1 MVRVPDAPTMTTERR
16 PLALA
21 LLALAACQAPAR
33 TPDAPA
39 SRADVVVYGGT
50 SAGVA
55 AAVRLARLGRSVI
68 VVSPDEHLGGLSSSG
83 LGFTDSGE
91 KSVIGGVS
99 REFYARIFDHYADD
113 GAWTRQ
119 TRESYGNRGQ
129 HGVAVDG
136 RTGTM
141 WVFEPH
147 VAEQAFEDM
156 IAEAGVRV
164 DRGVRLDRGAGGV
177 EMASG
182 GDAPRIASF
191 RTLDGARYAAKVFVD
206 ATYEGDL
213 MAAAGVSYHVGRESN
228 DTYGETW
235 NGVQPDARHH
245 GHHFGVV
252 DGPVDPYVV
261 PGDPA
266 SGHIPLVGGDP
277 IQPRGAGDD
286 RVQSYCFRLC
296 MTDDPENLVPFEA
309 PEGYDPADYELVA
322 RVFEAGWR
330 RTIPPFDRMPN
341 LKTDTNNHGP
351 VSFDFVGGA
360 DAYPEASYERRAE
373 IVAAHER
380 YQRGLL
386 HFLRTSHRVPRETNA
401 QLDSWGLAADEFVD
415 NDNWPYQVYVREA
428 RRMVGDFVM
437 TEHEVQGRR
446 AVPEPIGM
454 GSYVMDSHNVQRY
467 VTPEG
472 HVDNEGD
479 VGVKPPG
486 PYGIAYGA
494 ITPRREECANL
505 LVPVCVSSSHIAFGS
520 IRMEPVFM
528 VLADSAAHA
537 AHLAIEGGVAV
548 QDVPYAELRAA
559 LDAAGQV
566 CETPA
571 PLAAELEAARAERE
585 ARSIDPASLE
595 GLVIDDADAT
605 FEGAWTRSTASPRFL
620 GPAYHHDGDRRD
632 GALTATFEAVV
643 PESLA
648 GDIEVRLLY
657 PYASNRATNAR
668 VTVQVGAS
676 DPVERTVDQR
686 AAPPIPPLATP
697 LGTFPVTPGDVVR
710 VTLSNAGADGHV
722 IADGVQI
729 QRAP

>member
-1 MVRVPDAPTMTTERR
+1 MPNLRTA
-16 PLALA
+16 LALA
-21 LLALAACQAPAR
+21 LLVAASCRGPATSPEAR
-33 TPDAPA
+33 PT
-39 SRADVVVYGGT
+39 RADVVVYGGT

-55 AAVRLARLGRSVI
+55 AAVRLARLGREVV

-99 REFYARIFDHYADD
+99 REFYARIFDHYSDD
-113 GAWTRQ
+113 VAWTRQ

-136 RTGTM
+136 ATGTM

-156 IAEAGVRV
+156 IAAAGVRV
-164 DRGVRLDRGAGGV
+164 DRGVRLDRGPGGV

-191 RTLDGARYAAKVFVD
+191 RTLGGARYAAEVFID

-228 DTYGETW
+228 DMYGETW
-235 NGVQPDARHH
+235 NGVQPEARHH

-252 DGPVDPYVV
+252 DRPVDPYVV

-266 SGHIPLVGGDP
+266 SGLIPLVGGDP
-277 IQPRGAGDD
+277 IQPRGTGDD

-296 MTDDPENLVPFEA
+296 MSDDPENRVPFEA
-309 PEGYDPADYELVA
+309 PEGYDPDEFELVA
-322 RVFEAGWR
+322 RVFEAGWL
-330 RTIPPFDRMPN
+330 RTIPKFDRMPN
-341 LKTDTNNHGP
+341 RKTDTNNHGP

-360 DAYPEASYERRAE
+360 DEYPEASYERRAE
-373 IVAAHER
+373 IVAEHER

-386 HFLRTSHRVPRETNA
+386 YYLRTSHRVPRETNA
-401 QLDSWGLAADEFVD
+401 QLDTWGLAADEFTD
-415 NDNWPYQVYVREA
+415 NGNWPYLVYVREA

-446 AVPEPIGM
+446 AVPEPVGM

-467 VTPEG
+467 VTPDG
-472 HVDNEGD
+472 HVENEGD

-548 QDVPYAELRAA
+548 QEVPYAELREA
-559 LDAAGQV
+559 LDGAGQV
-566 CETPA
+566 CETPE
-571 PLAAELEAARAERE
+571 PLAAKLAAARAERE
-585 ARSIDPASLE
+585 ARHVDPASLE

-605 FEGAWTRSTASPRFL
+605 FEGAWTRSTASSRFL

-648 GDIEVRLLY
+648 GEVEIRLLY
-657 PYASNRATNAR
+657 PHASNRATNTR
-668 VTVQVGAS
+668 VTVQIGAS
-676 DPVERTVDQR
+676 DPVERRVDQR
-686 AAPPIPPLATP
+686 AEPSIPPLATS
-697 LGTFPVTPGDVVR
+697 LGAFTVATGEAVR
-710 VTLSNAGADGHV
+710 VTLSNAGADGYV
-722 IADGVQI
+722 VADGVQLLPV
-729 QRAP
+729 R

>member
-1 MVRVPDAPTMTTERR
+1 MPKTAS
-16 PLALA
+16 ALA
-21 LLALAACQAPAR
+21 FVLLTLTACRASGGAAEAPV
-33 TPDAPA
+33 
-39 SRADVVVYGGT
+39 SHADVVVYGGT

-91 KSVIGGVS
+91 KNVIGGVS
-99 REFYARIFDHYADD
+99 REFYARIYDHYAGDE
-113 GAWTRQ
+113 AWTRQ

-136 RTGTM
+136 ASGTM

-164 DRGVRLDRGAGGV
+164 DRGVRLDRGPGGVVVAGG
-177 EMASG
+177 G
-182 GDAPRIASF
+182 GGPRIASF
-191 RTLDGARYAAKVFVD
+191 RSLGGARYAAEVFID

-266 SGHIPLVGGDP
+266 SGLIALVGDDP
-277 IQPRGAGDD
+277 IQSRGTGDD

-296 MTDDPENLVPFEA
+296 MSDDPGNRVPFEA
-309 PEGYDPADYELVA
+309 PEGYDPEDYELVA
-322 RVFEAGWR
+322 RVFEAGWL
-330 RTIPPFDRMPN
+330 RTIPKFDRMPN
-341 LKTDTNNHGP
+341 RKTDTNNHGP

-360 DAYPEASYERRAE
+360 DEYPEASYERRAE
-373 IVAAHER
+373 IVAEHER

-386 HFLRTSHRVPRETNA
+386 YFLRTSDRVPPETNA
-401 QLDSWGLAADEFVD
+401 QLDTWGLAADEFED
-415 NDNWPYQVYVREA
+415 NGNWPYQIYVREA
-428 RRMVGDFVM
+428 RRMVGHFVM

-446 AVPEPIGM
+446 AVPGPIGM

-548 QDVPYAELRAA
+548 QEVPYAELRAA

-571 PLAAELEAARAERE
+571 PLAAKLAAARAERE
-585 ARSIDPASLE
+585 GRHVDPASLE

-605 FEGAWTRSTASPRFL
+605 FQGAWTRSTGSSHFL

-632 GALTATFEAVV
+632 GGLSATFEATI

-648 GDIEVRLLY
+648 GEIEIRLLY
-657 PYASNRATNAR
+657 PHHPNRATNAR
-668 VTVQVGAS
+668 VTVEVTGTE
-676 DPVERTVDQR
+676 PVTRSVDQR
-686 AAPPIPPLATP
+686 AEPPIPPLATS
-697 LGTFPVTPGDVVR
+697 LGKFTTAPGDVVR
-710 VTLSNAGADGHV
+710 VTLSNAETDGYV
-722 IADGVQI
+722 VADGVQI
-729 QRAP
+729 TRTNGD